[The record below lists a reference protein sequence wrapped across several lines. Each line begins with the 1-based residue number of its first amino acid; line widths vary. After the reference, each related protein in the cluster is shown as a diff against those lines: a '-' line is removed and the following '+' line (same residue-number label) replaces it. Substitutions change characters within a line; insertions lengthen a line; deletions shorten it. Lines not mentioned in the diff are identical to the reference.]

1 MKNLEKPSSL
11 GTDETAT
18 PRNRIV
24 QNAKI
29 SYILAASLLL
39 LLGVFMLI
47 FPDLSEGRAFCYILG
62 GVSLLMGAAKMFAY
76 YSNDMYRLAF
86 QFDFAVGIFAAVLGI
101 LLIAL
106 PETMVEKFV
115 TIYCIYVI
123 FDGLL
128 KLQTSMDAKKFG
140 MRWRFMLASAS
151 CITVIGI
158 LALLD
163 FYKLSTFFSINNITA
178 LLLIADAA
186 ENIWLTAYTVR
197 IRAHKKN
204 FAERFG
210 DIDI

>member
-1 MKNLEKPSSL
+1 MKKVDKPIAI
-11 GTDETAT
+11 GTDENAE
-18 PRNRIV
+18 PKNRIV
-24 QNAKI
+24 QSAKI
-29 SYILAASLLL
+29 SYILASSLLL

-47 FPDLSEGRAFCYILG
+47 FPDLSKGRAFCYILG
-62 GVSLLMGAAKMFAY
+62 GVSLLIGAAKMFAY

-86 QFDFAVGIFAAVLGI
+86 QFDFAIGIFAAVLGI
-101 LLIAL
+101 LVIAR
-106 PETMVEKFV
+106 PETMVGKFV

-123 FDGLL
+123 LDGLL

-140 MRWRFMLASAS
+140 MKWKFMLFSAS

-163 FYKLSTFFSINNITA
+163 FYKLSTFFSINNITG

-186 ENIWLTAYTVR
+186 ENIWITAYTVR